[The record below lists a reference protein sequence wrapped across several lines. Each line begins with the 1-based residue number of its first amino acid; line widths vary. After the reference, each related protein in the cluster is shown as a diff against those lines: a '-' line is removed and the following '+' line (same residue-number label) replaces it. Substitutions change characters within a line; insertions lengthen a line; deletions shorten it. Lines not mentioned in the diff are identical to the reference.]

1 MTFGICEPDG
11 YLPRVAD
18 MRLDDALRSSGA
30 VHIKGPKWCGKTETG
45 IHHTRSQVYL
55 QDPDKSPALLAMADS
70 KPSKL
75 LIGDRPRLIDE
86 WQMAPQL
93 WDAVRFAVDREKVRG
108 GYVLTGSSTPKI
120 RPAHTGVGRIAP
132 LEMSTMSLLET
143 GESTGAVSLLSLFE
157 GTLDIAQVAGLD
169 VDDYAR
175 VICRGGWPEAVV
187 SESRGDA
194 GGMARDYVLELLDSN
209 INEMDGIRRNRTW
222 MRQIMRS
229 YARNVSG
236 QASLSTIAA
245 DMQGEPPSAPTL
257 SEYVDA
263 LSRAFVLNDLSAWNP
278 RLRSKTAV
286 RTSPTRHFSDPS
298 IAAAV
303 LAATPRGLLDDFE
316 TFGLLFESL
325 CIHDLRVYASAL
337 GGSLYHY
344 RDKTGL
350 EADAV
355 VVLDDGRWALV
366 EVKMGQSRIDEGA
379 SHLLKLAERIDQT
392 REGHPSFLM
401 VLTST
406 ACAYRRKDG
415 VVVVP
420 LACLGV

>member
-45 IHHTRSQVYL
+45 IHHTRSQIYL

-108 GYVLTGSSTPKI
+108 GYVLTDSSTPKI

-194 GGMARDYVLELLDSN
+194 GRMARDYVCELLDSN

-379 SHLLKLAERIDQT
+379 AHLLKLAERIDQT
-392 REGHPSFLM
+392 REGRPSFLM

-415 VVVVP
+415 AVVVP

>member
-70 KPSKL
+70 KPSEL
-75 LIGDRPRLIDE
+75 LIGDKPRLIDE

-169 VDDYAR
+169 VDDYAHI
-175 VICRGGWPEAVV
+175 ICRGGWPEAVV

-194 GGMARDYVLELLDSN
+194 GRMARDYVLELLDSN

-392 REGHPSFLM
+392 REGRPSFLM

-406 ACAYRRKDG
+406 ACAYRIEDG

>member
-70 KPSKL
+70 KPSEL
-75 LIGDRPRLIDE
+75 LIGDKPRLVDE

-157 GTLDIAQVAGLD
+157 GTFDIAQVAGLD

-303 LAATPRGLLDDFE
+303 LAATPRGLLDNFE

-392 REGHPSFLM
+392 REGRPSFLM

>member
-70 KPSKL
+70 KPSEL
-75 LIGDRPRLIDE
+75 LIGDKPRLVDE

-93 WDAVRFAVDREKVRG
+93 WDAVRFAVDREKVRR
-108 GYVLTGSSTPKI
+108 GYVLTSSSTPKI

-194 GGMARDYVLELLDSN
+194 GRMARDYVLELLDSN

-303 LAATPRGLLDDFE
+303 LAATPRGLLDDFK

-392 REGHPSFLM
+392 REGRPSFLM

-406 ACAYRRKDG
+406 ACAYRREDG

>member
-70 KPSKL
+70 KPSEL
-75 LIGDRPRLIDE
+75 LIGDKPRLIDE

-194 GGMARDYVLELLDSN
+194 GRMARDYVCELLDSN

-278 RLRSKTAV
+278 RLRSKTVV
-286 RTSPTRHFSDPS
+286 RTSPTRYFSDPS

-355 VVLDDGRWALV
+355 VVLDDGRWTLV

-392 REGHPSFLM
+392 REGRPSFLM

>member
-70 KPSKL
+70 KPSEL

-169 VDDYAR
+169 VDDYAHI
-175 VICRGGWPEAVV
+175 ICRGGWPEAVV

-194 GGMARDYVLELLDSN
+194 GRMARDYVCELLDSN
-209 INEMDGIRRNRTW
+209 VNEMDGIRRNRTW

-303 LAATPRGLLDDFE
+303 LATTPRGLLDDFE
-316 TFGLLFESL
+316 TFELLFESL

-366 EVKMGQSRIDEGA
+366 EVTMGQSRIDEGA
-379 SHLLKLAERIDQT
+379 AHLLKLAERIDQT
-392 REGHPSFLM
+392 REGRPSFLM

>member
-70 KPSKL
+70 KPSEL
-75 LIGDRPRLIDE
+75 LIGDKPRLVDE

-194 GGMARDYVLELLDSN
+194 GRMARDYVLELLDSN

-379 SHLLKLAERIDQT
+379 AHLLKLAERIDQT
-392 REGHPSFLM
+392 REGRPSFLM

-406 ACAYRRKDG
+406 ACAYRREDG

>member
-70 KPSKL
+70 KPSEL
-75 LIGDRPRLIDE
+75 LIGDKPRLIDE

-392 REGHPSFLM
+392 REGRPSFLM

>member
-18 MRLDDALRSSGA
+18 MRLDDVLRSSGA

-70 KPSKL
+70 KPSEL
-75 LIGDRPRLIDE
+75 LIGDKPRLIDE

-120 RPAHTGVGRIAP
+120 RPAHTGVGRIVP

-169 VDDYAR
+169 VDDYAHI
-175 VICRGGWPEAVV
+175 ICRGGWPEAVV
-187 SESRGDA
+187 SESRDDA
-194 GGMARDYVLELLDSN
+194 GRMARDYVLELLDSN

-379 SHLLKLAERIDQT
+379 AHLLKLAERIDQT
-392 REGHPSFLM
+392 REGRPSFLM

>member
-18 MRLDDALRSSGA
+18 TRLDDALRSSGA

-45 IHHTRSQVYL
+45 IHHTRSQIYL

-70 KPSKL
+70 KPSEL
-75 LIGDRPRLIDE
+75 LIGDKPRLIDE

-194 GGMARDYVLELLDSN
+194 GRMARDYVLELLDSN

-392 REGHPSFLM
+392 REGRPSFLM

>member
-70 KPSKL
+70 KPSEL
-75 LIGDRPRLIDE
+75 LIGDKPRLIDE

-108 GYVLTGSSTPKI
+108 GYVLTDSSTPKI

-169 VDDYAR
+169 VDDYAHI
-175 VICRGGWPEAVV
+175 ICRGGWPEAVV

-194 GGMARDYVLELLDSN
+194 GRMARDYVLELLDSN

-303 LAATPRGLLDDFE
+303 LAATPRGLLDVFE

-392 REGHPSFLM
+392 REGRPSFLM

>member
-70 KPSKL
+70 KPSEL

-169 VDDYAR
+169 VDDYAHI
-175 VICRGGWPEAVV
+175 ICRGGWPEAVV

-194 GGMARDYVLELLDSN
+194 GRMARDYVLELLDSN

-303 LAATPRGLLDDFE
+303 LATTPRGLLDDFE

-366 EVKMGQSRIDEGA
+366 EVTMGQSRIDEGA
-379 SHLLKLAERIDQT
+379 AHLLKLAERIDQT
-392 REGHPSFLM
+392 REGRPSFLM

>member
-70 KPSKL
+70 KPSEL
-75 LIGDRPRLIDE
+75 LIGDKPRLIDE

-169 VDDYAR
+169 VDDYAHI
-175 VICRGGWPEAVV
+175 ICRGGWPEAVV

-194 GGMARDYVLELLDSN
+194 GRMARDYVLELLDSN

-229 YARNVSG
+229 YARNVSER
-236 QASLSTIAA
+236 ASLSTIAA

-379 SHLLKLAERIDQT
+379 AHLLKLAERIDQT
-392 REGHPSFLM
+392 REGRPSFLM

>member
-55 QDPDKSPALLAMADS
+55 QDPDKSLALLAMADS
-70 KPSKL
+70 KPSEL
-75 LIGDRPRLIDE
+75 LIGDKPRLVDE

-169 VDDYAR
+169 VDDYAHI
-175 VICRGGWPEAVV
+175 ICRGGWPEAVV

-194 GGMARDYVLELLDSN
+194 GRMARDYVLELLDSN

-392 REGHPSFLM
+392 REGRPSFLM

>member
-18 MRLDDALRSSGA
+18 MRLDDALCSSGA

-45 IHHTRSQVYL
+45 IHHTRSQIYL

-70 KPSKL
+70 KPSEL
-75 LIGDRPRLIDE
+75 LIGDKPRLVDE

-194 GGMARDYVLELLDSN
+194 GRMARDYVCELLDSN

-366 EVKMGQSRIDEGA
+366 EITMGQSRIDEGA

-392 REGHPSFLM
+392 REGRPSFLM

>member
-70 KPSKL
+70 KPSEL
-75 LIGDRPRLIDE
+75 LIGDKPRLVDE

-175 VICRGGWPEAVV
+175 IICRGGWPEAVV

-194 GGMARDYVLELLDSN
+194 GRMARDYVLELLDSN

-392 REGHPSFLM
+392 REGRPSFLM

>member
-18 MRLDDALRSSGA
+18 MRLDDALCSSGA

-45 IHHTRSQVYL
+45 IHHTRSQIYL

-70 KPSKL
+70 KPSEL
-75 LIGDRPRLIDE
+75 LIGDKPRLIDE

-120 RPAHTGVGRIAP
+120 RPAHTGVGRIAS

-187 SESRGDA
+187 SQSRGDA
-194 GGMARDYVLELLDSN
+194 GRMARDYVLELLDSN

-366 EVKMGQSRIDEGA
+366 EVTMGQSRIDEGA
-379 SHLLKLAERIDQT
+379 AHLLKLAERIDQT
-392 REGHPSFLM
+392 REGRPSFLM

>member
-1 MTFGICEPDG
+1 MTFGICESDG

-18 MRLDDALRSSGA
+18 TRLDDALRSSGA

-70 KPSKL
+70 KPSEL
-75 LIGDRPRLIDE
+75 LIGDKPRLIDE

-169 VDDYAR
+169 VDDYAHI
-175 VICRGGWPEAVV
+175 ICRGGWPEAVV

-194 GGMARDYVLELLDSN
+194 GRMARDYVLELLDSN

-392 REGHPSFLM
+392 REGRPSFLM

-420 LACLGV
+420 LACLGA

>member
-45 IHHTRSQVYL
+45 IHHTKSQIYL

-194 GGMARDYVLELLDSN
+194 GRMARDYVCELLDSN

-366 EVKMGQSRIDEGA
+366 EITMGQSRIDEGA

-392 REGHPSFLM
+392 REGRPSFLM

>member
-11 YLPRVAD
+11 CLPRVAD

-86 WQMAPQL
+86 WRMAPQL

-120 RPAHTGVGRIAP
+120 RPAHTSVGRIAP

-392 REGHPSFLM
+392 REGRPSFLM

-406 ACAYRRKDG
+406 ACAYRREDG

>member
-70 KPSKL
+70 KPSEL
-75 LIGDRPRLIDE
+75 LIGDKPRLIDE

-169 VDDYAR
+169 VDDYAHI
-175 VICRGGWPEAVV
+175 ICRGGWPEAVV

-392 REGHPSFLM
+392 REGRPSFLM

-406 ACAYRRKDG
+406 VCAYRRKDG

>member
-392 REGHPSFLM
+392 REGRPSFLM

-415 VVVVP
+415 VAVVP

>member
-45 IHHTRSQVYL
+45 IHHTRSQIYL

-70 KPSKL
+70 KPSEL
-75 LIGDRPRLIDE
+75 LIGDKPRLIDE

-194 GGMARDYVLELLDSN
+194 GRMARDYVLELLDSN

-325 CIHDLRVYASAL
+325 CIHDLRAYASAL
-337 GGSLYHY
+337 EGSLYHY

-379 SHLLKLAERIDQT
+379 AHLLKLAERIDQT
-392 REGHPSFLM
+392 REGRPSFLM

>member
-392 REGHPSFLM
+392 REGRPSFLM

>member
-11 YLPRVAD
+11 YLPRMAD

-70 KPSKL
+70 KPSEL
-75 LIGDRPRLIDE
+75 LIGDKPRLIDE

-303 LAATPRGLLDDFE
+303 LAATPRGLLDDFK

-379 SHLLKLAERIDQT
+379 AHLLKLAERIDQT
-392 REGHPSFLM
+392 REGRPSFLM

>member
-120 RPAHTGVGRIAP
+120 RPAHTSVGRIAP

-392 REGHPSFLM
+392 REGRPSFLM

>member
-70 KPSKL
+70 KPSEL
-75 LIGDRPRLIDE
+75 LIGDKPRLIDE

-169 VDDYAR
+169 VDDYAHI
-175 VICRGGWPEAVV
+175 ICRGGWPEAVV

-194 GGMARDYVLELLDSN
+194 GRMARDYVLELLDSN
-209 INEMDGIRRNRTW
+209 INEIDGIRRNRTW

-316 TFGLLFESL
+316 TFGLLFEFL

-379 SHLLKLAERIDQT
+379 SQLLKLAERIDQT
-392 REGHPSFLM
+392 REGRPSFLM

>member
-1 MTFGICEPDG
+1 MMFGICEPDG

-45 IHHTRSQVYL
+45 IHHTRSQIYL

-70 KPSKL
+70 KPSEL
-75 LIGDRPRLIDE
+75 LIGDKPRLIDE

-175 VICRGGWPEAVV
+175 VICRGGWPEAMV

-194 GGMARDYVLELLDSN
+194 GRMARDYVLELLDSN

-303 LAATPRGLLDDFE
+303 LATTPRGLLDDFE
-316 TFGLLFESL
+316 TFELLFESL

-366 EVKMGQSRIDEGA
+366 EVTMGQSHIDEGA
-379 SHLLKLAERIDQT
+379 AHLLKLAERIDQT
-392 REGHPSFLM
+392 REGRPSFLM

>member
-1 MTFGICEPDG
+1 
-11 YLPRVAD
+11 

-70 KPSKL
+70 KPTEL
-75 LIGDRPRLIDE
+75 LIGDKPRLVDE

-169 VDDYAR
+169 VDDYAHI
-175 VICRGGWPEAVV
+175 ICRGGWPEAVV

-194 GGMARDYVLELLDSN
+194 GRMARDYVLELLDSN

-379 SHLLKLAERIDQT
+379 AQLLKLAERIDQT
-392 REGHPSFLM
+392 REGRPSFLM

-406 ACAYRRKDG
+406 ACAYRRKEG

>member
-70 KPSKL
+70 KPSEL
-75 LIGDRPRLIDE
+75 LIGDKPRLVDE

-108 GYVLTGSSTPKI
+108 GYVLTGSSTSKI

-194 GGMARDYVLELLDSN
+194 GRMARDYVLELLDSN

-303 LAATPRGLLDDFE
+303 LATTPRGLLDDFE

-392 REGHPSFLM
+392 REGRPSFLM

>member
-120 RPAHTGVGRIAP
+120 RPAHTSVGRIAP

-187 SESRGDA
+187 SDRRGDA
-194 GGMARDYVLELLDSN
+194 GGMARDYVLELLESN

-392 REGHPSFLM
+392 REGRPSFLM

-406 ACAYRRKDG
+406 ACAYRREDG

>member
-55 QDPDKSPALLAMADS
+55 QDPDKSLALLAMADS
-70 KPSKL
+70 KPSEL
-75 LIGDRPRLIDE
+75 LIGDKPRLVDE

-169 VDDYAR
+169 VDDYAHI
-175 VICRGGWPEAVV
+175 ICRGGWPEAVV

-194 GGMARDYVLELLDSN
+194 GRMARDYVLELLDSN

-379 SHLLKLAERIDQT
+379 AQLLKLAGRIDQT
-392 REGHPSFLM
+392 REGRPSFLM

-406 ACAYRRKDG
+406 ACAYRRKEG

>member
-1 MTFGICEPDG
+1 MTFGICESDG

-18 MRLDDALRSSGA
+18 TRLDDALRSSGA

-45 IHHTRSQVYL
+45 IHHTRSQIYL

-70 KPSKL
+70 KPSEL

-108 GYVLTGSSTPKI
+108 GYVLTSSSTPKI

-392 REGHPSFLM
+392 REGRPSFLM

-406 ACAYRRKDG
+406 ACAYRREDG

>member
-70 KPSKL
+70 KPSEL

-303 LAATPRGLLDDFE
+303 LATTPRGLLDDFE

-392 REGHPSFLM
+392 REGRPSFLM

>member
-70 KPSKL
+70 KPSEL
-75 LIGDRPRLIDE
+75 LIGDKPRLVDE

-194 GGMARDYVLELLDSN
+194 GRMARDYVLELLDSN

-392 REGHPSFLM
+392 REGRPSFLM

-406 ACAYRRKDG
+406 ACAYRREDG

>member
-70 KPSKL
+70 KPSEL
-75 LIGDRPRLIDE
+75 LIGDKPRLIDE

-143 GESTGAVSLLSLFE
+143 GESTGAVSLLLLFE

-194 GGMARDYVLELLDSN
+194 GRMARDYVCELLVSN

-303 LAATPRGLLDDFE
+303 LAATPRGLLDDFK

-379 SHLLKLAERIDQT
+379 AHLLKLAERIDQT
-392 REGHPSFLM
+392 REGRPSFLM

>member
-1 MTFGICEPDG
+1 MTFGICESDG

-18 MRLDDALRSSGA
+18 TRLDDALRSSGA

-70 KPSKL
+70 KPSEL
-75 LIGDRPRLIDE
+75 LIGDKPRLIDE

-169 VDDYAR
+169 VDDYAHI
-175 VICRGGWPEAVV
+175 ICRGGWPEAVV

-194 GGMARDYVLELLDSN
+194 GRMARDYVLELLDSN

-392 REGHPSFLM
+392 REGRPSFLM

>member
-75 LIGDRPRLIDE
+75 LIGDKPRLIDE

-169 VDDYAR
+169 VDDYAHI
-175 VICRGGWPEAVV
+175 ICRGGWPEAVV

-245 DMQGEPPSAPTL
+245 DMQGEAPSAPTL

-392 REGHPSFLM
+392 REGRPSFLM

>member
-70 KPSKL
+70 KPSEL
-75 LIGDRPRLIDE
+75 LIGDKPRLVDE

-157 GTLDIAQVAGLD
+157 GALDIAQVAGLD
-169 VDDYAR
+169 VDDYAHI
-175 VICRGGWPEAVV
+175 ICRGGWPEAVV

-194 GGMARDYVLELLDSN
+194 GRMARDYVLELLDSN

-392 REGHPSFLM
+392 REGRPSFLM

-406 ACAYRRKDG
+406 ACAYRREDG